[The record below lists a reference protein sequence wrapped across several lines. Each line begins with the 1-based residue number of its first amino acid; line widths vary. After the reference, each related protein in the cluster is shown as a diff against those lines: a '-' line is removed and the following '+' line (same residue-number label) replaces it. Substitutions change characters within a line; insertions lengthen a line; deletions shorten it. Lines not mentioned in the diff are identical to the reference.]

1 MKNYKQILEAV
12 HRGIQL
18 ALDDYE
24 DIEDNNSISQ
34 NSDIIKSEDYIGD
47 RHKLNELIHKF
58 LSQIGQLN
66 VIFVSKQDLKDIA
79 ELSKQLGIKHKVI
92 NHDILIKIIQTTCR
106 IDQFANLNWL
116 DVSNITSFDNLFNQT
131 LFDGDI
137 SEWDTHNVIS
147 MYSTFAFSNF
157 TKDISNWDVSNV
169 ENMDWMFEDSIFNKP
184 IGNWNVSKVK
194 SMNGMFSKAQKFN
207 QDISKWDVKNCA
219 YHENFCVNSHL
230 KQINRPNFW
239 K

>member
-1 MKNYKQILEAV
+1 
-12 HRGIQL
+12 
-18 ALDDYE
+18 
-24 DIEDNNSISQ
+24 
-34 NSDIIKSEDYIGD
+34 
-47 RHKLNELIHKF
+47 
-58 LSQIGQLN
+58 
-66 VIFVSKQDLKDIA
+66 
-79 ELSKQLGIKHKVI
+79 
-92 NHDILIKIIQTTCR
+92 
-106 IDQFANLNWL
+106 
-116 DVSNITSFDNLFNQT
+116 
-131 LFDGDI
+131 
-137 SEWDTHNVIS
+137 